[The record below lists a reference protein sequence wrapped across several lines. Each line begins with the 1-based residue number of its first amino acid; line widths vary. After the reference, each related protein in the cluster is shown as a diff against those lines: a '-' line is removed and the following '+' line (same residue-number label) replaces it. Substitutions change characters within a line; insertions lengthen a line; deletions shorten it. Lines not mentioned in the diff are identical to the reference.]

1 MKITLNLPDGP
12 QLDLVQ
18 LGAQLEI
25 PLEEV
30 VVSCMAV
37 GTQVISNNPELREK
51 IKKQWKANR
60 K

>member
-1 MKITLNLPDGP
+1 MKVTFNLPNGP

-18 LGAQLEI
+18 LAAQLEI

-30 VVSCMAV
+30 LVSCLAV

-51 IKKQWKANR
+51 IRKQWKEG